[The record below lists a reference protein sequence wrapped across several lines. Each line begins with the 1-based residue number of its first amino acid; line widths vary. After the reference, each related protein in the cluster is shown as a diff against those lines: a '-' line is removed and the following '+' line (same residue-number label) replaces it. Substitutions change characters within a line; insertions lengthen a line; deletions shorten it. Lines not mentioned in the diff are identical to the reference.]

1 MEQKTD
7 LSGTNST
14 EVMPTLA
21 QCTNKAVESG
31 FTENSKVNTRGLTT
45 DSADK
50 FYSPSQVKITNFYRF
65 EGWSAPEDNCI
76 LYLIE
81 TEDGRKGTLIDAYG
95 AYADAKLSA
104 FVREVEDIQSK
115 QKKMD

>member
-7 LSGTNST
+7 LTGTNST
-14 EVMPTLA
+14 EVMPTLT
-21 QCTNKAVESG
+21 QCTNNAVANG
-31 FTENSKVNTRGLTT
+31 FTENFKVAARGLTT
-45 DSADK
+45 DSGDK
-50 FYSPSQVKITNFYRF
+50 FYGPTQVKITNFYRF

-95 AYADAKLSA
+95 AYADAKVST
-104 FVREVEDIQSK
+104 FIREVEDIQKK
-115 QKKMD
+115 QKK

>member
-7 LSGTNST
+7 LTGTNST
-14 EVMPTLA
+14 EVMPTLT
-21 QCTNKAVESG
+21 QCTNKAIQNG
-31 FTENSKVNTRGLTT
+31 FTENLKVAAKGLTT
-45 DSADK
+45 EGSDK
-50 FYSPSQVKITNFYRF
+50 FYTPAQVKITNFYRF

-95 AYADAKLSA
+95 AYADAKVSA
-104 FVREVEDIQSK
+104 FIREVEDIQKK
-115 QKKMD
+115 QRK